1 MISNIELIFPE
12 IFLSLSIMFLLILG
26 VFKKDSSKII
36 QNTSLVV
43 LLATT
48 VITFNETIGVGQI
61 TLFNQS
67 IIIDYLSSFMKIITL
82 LAAFI
87 VLLISSNYL
96 KTFKIFKIEYPILI
110 LSSVLGMMVMISS
123 NDLIVFYMGLELQ
136 SLALYVLAT
145 FDRDQLKSSEAGL
158 KYFVL
163 SALSSG
169 LLLYGCSLIYG
180 FTGST
185 NFNIIASQFNPNQ
198 YALTFGIVFILVGL
212 AFKISA
218 VPFHMWAPDVY
229 EGSPTTVTLFF
240 TMVPKIAALT
250 VFIRFLYV
258 PFLNL
263 IDQWQ
268 MILIFLSIA
277 SMLFGAIA
285 AIGQKNLKRI
295 IAYSSISHIGYALA
309 GLATVSNDGIQSSV
323 IYLTIYIVM
332 NLGFF
337 SCLLMLKR
345 NNVYY
350 ENIDDLSG
358 LSKNHP
364 LLSLSLLIIL
374 FSLAGIPPLAGFFA
388 KFYIFKSVIEQ
399 SMYFLAIV
407 GLLST
412 VIAAF
417 YYLRIIKIMYFD
429 KEKDKY
435 DDDHSLWLKFSLTIS
450 TLAILI
456 YFIFPSQL
464 IEVVSKIN
472 II

>member
-1 MISNIELIFPE
+1 MENLELVLPE
-12 IFLSLSIMFLLILG
+12 IFLSISIMFLLILG
-26 VFKKDSSKII
+26 VFKKNSSELI
-36 QNTSLVV
+36 QTISLIV
-43 LLATT
+43 LLITT
-48 VITFNETIGVGQI
+48 MITFNETLSIEK
-61 TLFNQS
+61 TLLFNNS
-67 IIIDYLSSFMKIITL
+67 IIVDYLSSFMKIITL
-82 LAAFI
+82 ISAFF
-87 VLLISSNYL
+87 VLLISSSYL
-96 KTFKIFKIEYPILI
+96 SIFKILKIEYPILI
-110 LSSVLGMMVMISS
+110 LSSVLGMMIMISS

-145 FDRDQLKSSEAGL
+145 FNRDQLKSSEAGL

-185 NFNIIASQFNPNQ
+185 NFNLIANQ
-198 YALTFGIVFILVGL
+198 LNSDEYALTFGIVFILVGL

-229 EGSPTTVTLFF
+229 EGSPTSVTLFF
-240 TMVPKIAALT
+240 AIVPKVAALT

-263 IDQWQ
+263 MDQWQ
-268 MILIFLSIA
+268 MILVFLSIA

-285 AIGQKNLKRI
+285 AIGQTNLKRL

-309 GLATVSNDGIQSSV
+309 GLTTGSNEGIQSS
-323 IYLTIYIVM
+323 IIYIVIYILM

-345 NNVYY
+345 NNKYF
-350 ENIDDLSG
+350 EDIEDLSG

-364 LLSLSLLIIL
+364 LLSLSLLVIL

-417 YYLRIIKIMYFD
+417 YYLRIIKIIYFD
-429 KEKDKY
+429 KEKEKY
-435 DDDHSLWLKFSLTIS
+435 DSDHSLWLKFSLVSS
-450 TLAILI
+450 TLLILV
-456 YFIFPSQL
+456 YFFFPSQL

>member
-1 MISNIELIFPE
+1 MINFELILPE
-12 IFLSLSIMFLLILG
+12 LFLSLSIMFSLIIG
-26 VFKKDSSKII
+26 VFKKKSSKLI
-36 QNTSLVV
+36 QNISLVI
-43 LLATT
+43 LLITA
-48 VITFNETIGVGQI
+48 VIIFNETLGINEVK
-61 TLFNQS
+61 LFNNS
-67 IIIDYLSSFMKIITL
+67 IIIDYFSSLMKILTIL
-82 LAAFI
+82 SAFLVLA
-87 VLLISSNYL
+87 ISSNYL
-96 KTFKIFKIEYPILI
+96 KIFKIFKIEYPILI
-110 LSSVLGMMVMISS
+110 LSSVLGMMIMISS

-145 FDRDQLKSSEAGL
+145 FNRDQLKSSEAGL

-185 NFNIIASQFNPNQ
+185 NFNIIAEQLNSSE

-229 EGSPTTVTLFF
+229 EGSPTSVTLFF

-250 VFIRFLYV
+250 VFIRFLYI

-268 MILIFLSIA
+268 TILIFLSIA

-285 AIGQKNLKRI
+285 AIGQTNLKRL
-295 IAYSSISHIGYALA
+295 IAYSSIGHVGYTLA
-309 GLATVSNDGIQSSV
+309 GVATGSNEGIQSSV
-323 IYLTIYIVM
+323 IYISIYVLM
-332 NLGFF
+332 NLGLF
-337 SCLLMLKR
+337 SCLLMMKR
-345 NNVYY
+345 NNEYY
-350 ENIDDLSG
+350 EKIDDLAG

-364 LLSLSLLIIL
+364 LLSISLLIIL

-388 KFYIFKSVIEQ
+388 KFYIFKAVIEQ

-417 YYLRIIKIMYFD
+417 YYLRIIKIIYFD
-429 KEKDKY
+429 EEKEKY
-435 DDDHSLWLKFSLTIS
+435 DREHSFWLKFSLSLS
-450 TLAILI
+450 TVFILL
-456 YFIFPSQL
+456 YFIFPSQI
-464 IEVVSKIN
+464 IEAVSRIN
-472 II
+472 VIQ

>member
-1 MISNIELIFPE
+1 MENLNLVLPE
-12 IFLSLSIMFLLILG
+12 IFISLSIMFLLVLG
-26 VFKKDSSKII
+26 VFKNDSSKITFNI
-36 QNTSLVV
+36 SLLV
-43 LLATT
+43 LLIASI
-48 VITFNETIGVGQI
+48 ITLNETFSINRV
-61 TLFNQS
+61 TLFNNS
-67 IIIDYLSSFMKIITL
+67 VVIDHMSSLMKIITL
-82 LAAFI
+82 IGAFL
-87 VLLISSNYL
+87 VLVISSAYL
-96 KTFKIFKIEYPILI
+96 KSFKIFKIEYPILI

-123 NDLIVFYMGLELQ
+123 NDLMVFYMGLELQ

-145 FDRDQLKSSEAGL
+145 FNRDQLKSSEAGL

-180 FTGST
+180 FSGST
-185 NFNIIASQFNPNQ
+185 NFNVISSQLNSNE
-198 YALTFGIVFILVGL
+198 YVLTFGIVFILVGL

-229 EGSPTTVTLFF
+229 EGSPTSVTLFF

-268 MILIFLSIA
+268 MIIIFLSIA

-285 AIGQKNLKRI
+285 AIGQTNIKRL
-295 IAYSSISHIGYALA
+295 IAYSSIGHIGYTLA
-309 GLATVSNDGIQSSV
+309 GLATGSNEGIQSS
-323 IYLTIYIVM
+323 IIYISIYVIM
-332 NLGFF
+332 NLALF

-345 NNVYY
+345 NDQYY
-350 ENIDDLSG
+350 EDIDDLSG

-364 LLSLSLLIIL
+364 LLSLSLLVIL

-388 KFYIFKSVIEQ
+388 KFYIFKAVIEQ

-417 YYLRIIKIMYFD
+417 YYLRIIKIIYFD
-429 KEKDKY
+429 KEKEKY
-435 DDDHSLWLKFSLTIS
+435 DEDHSLWLKFSLTFS
-450 TLAILI
+450 TILI
-456 YFIFPSQL
+456 LLYFIFPSQL
-464 IEVVSKIN
+464 IEVVSRIN

>member
-1 MISNIELIFPE
+1 MINLSFIIPE
-12 IFLSLSIMFLLILG
+12 IFISLSVMFLLILG
-26 VFKKDSSKII
+26 VFKKNSFELIHNLSII
-36 QNTSLVV
+36 V
-43 LLATT
+43 LLITG
-48 VITFNETIGVGQI
+48 VIVFNETLDIEKI
-61 TLFNQS
+61 LLFNGS
-67 IIIDYLSSFMKIITL
+67 VVIDYLSSFMKIITL

-87 VLLISSNYL
+87 VLAISKNYL
-96 KTFKIFKIEYPILI
+96 DNFEISKIEYPILI
-110 LSSVLGMMVMISS
+110 LCSVLGMMVMISS

-145 FDRDQLKSSEAGL
+145 FNRNNLKSSEAGL

-180 FTGST
+180 FSGST
-185 NFNIIASQFNPNQ
+185 NFEIIASQLNSNE

-258 PFLNL
+258 PFLEL

-268 MILIFLSIA
+268 MILVFLSIA

-285 AIGQKNLKRI
+285 AIGQKNIKRL
-295 IAYSSISHIGYALA
+295 IAYSSIGHIGYALA
-309 GLATVSNDGIQSSV
+309 GVASASNDGIQSSV

-332 NLGFF
+332 NLGLF
-337 SCLLMLKR
+337 SCLLMLRR
-345 NNVYY
+345 NDNYY
-350 ENIDDLSG
+350 ESIDDLSG

-364 LLSLSLLIIL
+364 ILSFSLLVIL

-388 KFYIFKSVIEQ
+388 KFYIFKAVIEQ

-417 YYLRIIKIMYFD
+417 YYLRIIKIIYFD
-429 KEKDKY
+429 PEKEKY
-435 DDDHSLWLKFSLTIS
+435 DQDHSPWLKFSLILS
-450 TLAILI
+450 TLLILF
-456 YFIFPSQL
+456 YFISPSQL
-464 IEVVSKIN
+464 VEVVSRIN
-472 II
+472 FI

>member
-1 MISNIELIFPE
+1 MINIELIFPE
-12 IFLSLSIMFLLILG
+12 LFLSLSIMFLLIFG
-26 VFKKDSSKII
+26 VFKKNSIKLVQNISLIVLLITAVIIFNEALGISK
-36 QNTSLVV
+36 TSL
-43 LLATT
+43 
-48 VITFNETIGVGQI
+48 FN
-61 TLFNQS
+61 NS
-67 IIIDYLSSFMKIITL
+67 IVIDYLSSFMKIITL
-82 LAAFI
+82 LSAFL
-87 VLLISSNYL
+87 VLIISSNYL
-96 KTFKIFKIEYPILI
+96 KTFQIFKIEYPILI
-110 LSSVLGMMVMISS
+110 LSSVLGMMIMISS

-145 FDRDQLKSSEAGL
+145 FNRDQLKSSEAGL

-185 NFNIIASQFNPNQ
+185 NFNIIADQLNYNE

-229 EGSPTTVTLFF
+229 EGSPTSVTLFF

-285 AIGQKNLKRI
+285 AIGQTNLKRLV
-295 IAYSSISHIGYALA
+295 AYSSIGHIGYTLA
-309 GLATVSNDGIQSSV
+309 GLATGSNEGIQSSV
-323 IYLTIYIVM
+323 IYITIYIIM
-332 NLGFF
+332 NLGLF
-337 SCLLMLKR
+337 SCLLMMKR
-345 NNVYY
+345 NNEYY
-350 ENIDDLSG
+350 EDIEDLSG

-364 LLSLSLLIIL
+364 LLSLSLLVIL

-417 YYLRIIKIMYFD
+417 YYLRIIKIIYFD
-429 KEKDKY
+429 KEKEKY
-435 DDDHSLWLKFSLTIS
+435 DLDHSLWLKFSLTAS
-450 TLAILI
+450 TLLILI

-464 IEVVSKIN
+464 IELVSKIN

>member
-1 MISNIELIFPE
+1 MLNLELILPE
-12 IFLSLSIMFLLILG
+12 IFLSLSILFLLILG
-26 VFKKDSSKII
+26 VFKKNSSKLI
-36 QNTSLVV
+36 QNISLIVLIITS
-43 LLATT
+43 A
-48 VITFNETIGVGQI
+48 IIFNETLNI
-61 TLFNQS
+61 TEKIIFNGS
-67 IIIDYLSSFMKIITL
+67 IIIDYLSSLMKIITL
-82 LAAFI
+82 IATFF
-87 VLLISSNYL
+87 VLTISSSYL
-96 KTFKIFKIEYPILI
+96 KTFKIFKIEYSILI
-110 LSSVLGMMVMISS
+110 LSSVLGMMIMISS

-145 FDRDQLKSSEAGL
+145 FNRDQLRSSEAGL

-185 NFNIIASQFNPNQ
+185 NFNIIADQLNSNE

-212 AFKISA
+212 SFKISA

-229 EGSPTTVTLFF
+229 EGSPTSVTLFF

-285 AIGQKNLKRI
+285 AIGQTNLKRL
-295 IAYSSISHIGYALA
+295 IAYSSIGHVGYILA
-309 GLATVSNDGIQSSV
+309 GLATGSNDGIQSS
-323 IYLTIYIVM
+323 ITYIIIYIIM
-332 NLGFF
+332 NLGLFA
-337 SCLLMLKR
+337 CLLMMKR
-345 NNVYY
+345 NEKYF

-388 KFYIFKSVIEQ
+388 KFYIFKSVLEQ

-429 KEKDKY
+429 NEKDKY
-435 DDDHSLWLKFSLTIS
+435 EKDHSIWLKFSLSAS
-450 TLAILI
+450 TILI
-456 YFIFPSQL
+456 LFYFVSPSYL
-464 IEVVSKIN
+464 IDLITRIN
-472 II
+472 VI